1 MGLHLPLPHLN
12 ADTSEH
18 ELKSVLVLGGSSG
31 IGAAAIQYLRLALP
45 EATILTTSSVQHHK
59 RLLSLGATRCFERS
73 AQDNTTEIRA
83 ATPNNAGVDAIL
95 DPVAAAATQPTVFT
109 AFKSNGPLLYSQV
122 ITGQDVTVP
131 EGVNSTVLFGR
142 QVFGTKGG
150 LRILPGLAE
159 LIESGQFKLPTNVE
173 VVGEGF
179 EAIQSGLEKLMKG
192 GVSGNKYVVSIE
204 VQSPHRSSRHGG

>member
-1 MGLHLPLPHLN
+1 MGLRLPLPHLN
-12 ADTSEH
+12 PDTSEH

-45 EATILTTSSVQHHK
+45 EATILATSSVQHHK
-59 RLLSLGATRCFERS
+59 RLLSLGATRCFERP
-73 AQDNTTEIRA
+73 AQDNTAEIRA

-109 AFKSNGPLLYSQV
+109 AFNPNGPRFYSQV
-122 ITGQDVTVP
+122 MTGRDVATP
-131 EGVNSTVLFGR
+131 QGVNATVLFGR
-142 QVFGTKGG
+142 QIFATRGG

-159 LIESGQFKLPTNVE
+159 LIESDQFKLPTKVE
-173 VVGEGF
+173 VVGHGF

-204 VQSPHRSSRHGG
+204 VQSSDRSSRHGG